1 MKQTKKLNPNFRAD
15 LIMEYKKENG
25 LTYNKILELLSE
37 IDKKILNVNE
47 STFKQ
52 YLNGSIK
59 TVPIYLLK
67 AMAKLVGVTFD
78 YFCYNKNI
86 NDIDTE
92 IQNKLDF
99 SAETMNN
106 IINNK
111 PNRLLFND
119 NKKPKEISKKDYN
132 SILNLF
138 LEKKIK
144 SGIGKKS
151 AIDVFTANVLNLF
164 ICTIVYDKTLL
175 ETFKENF
182 ETLSLEI
189 NTNKIKPIGNTD
201 IDKTFD
207 EIFNSPIIQKTYRN
221 ATHELHDTIDK
232 LLKIILKETFDSI
245 KPIITLF

>member
-99 SAETMNN
+99 SAETMN
-106 IINNK
+106 
-111 PNRLLFND
+111 
-119 NKKPKEISKKDYN
+119 
-132 SILNLF
+132 
-138 LEKKIK
+138 KI
-144 SGIGKKS
+144 GR
-151 AIDVFTANVLNLF
+151 AHV
-164 ICTIVYDKTLL
+164 
-175 ETFKENF
+175 
-182 ETLSLEI
+182 
-189 NTNKIKPIGNTD
+189 
-201 IDKTFD
+201 
-207 EIFNSPIIQKTYRN
+207 
-221 ATHELHDTIDK
+221 
-232 LLKIILKETFDSI
+232 
-245 KPIITLF
+245 